1 MHSEETQS
9 IYQRMHNG
17 YKMYFSNT
25 HGRHT
30 IGTSNEA
37 NDWTKV
43 PPNDALPIT
52 QITEKKFEIHHKFRF
67 CPSMSK
73 SVLTWRDFVNNLNEY
88 EKVMLQNITV
98 LKPTEFLQALESQT
112 ELYVCS
118 DGALKNDKSGG
129 GFVIA
134 DKEETIYVTGFNPDT
149 GHLFFQTSYRS
160 EAQAGYVVFLFLTR
174 LCQFQCIKQ
183 PTIKYYCDNKGLIV
197 RLNNKIET
205 QRKNDIE
212 IIQLINNATSN
223 NQEYNHVYGHRNEMT
238 LSMSTQEYLNTI
250 ADKIASNNR
259 TTPQQIH
266 HPSLLAV
273 YVNKQYVPHNV
284 PNFLLKHMYEEEAE
298 EFMCS
303 KYKWNKQECRQIL
316 WYQHK
321 EVINTNIYNKR
332 KFYIKYIHNRLPIGT
347 LNFETTNRCPYC
359 NIRENEIIASQQDHF
374 ICCPFSKTNQNM
386 RISTITKRLT
396 QIHTPPTLRKTI
408 VEKLME
414 YYGILTTTTIPS
426 THEKFINAQNN
437 IGWRHFVRGRIDKS
451 IIELISLEYKQKP
464 STKIFTAHQWVQQVV
479 QIMMDEHENAWKQY
493 NTLKHNKYF
502 NPHEYRNQIDQISM
516 EICLYEFSQVTRQ
529 WFQIS
534 DELLHQMG
542 PAQIQQWIYKAKALI
557 KKAKKINMTSFQLQN
572 IFQ

>member
-1 MHSEETQS
+1 MNNVETKTLMQTIVDTYHLQAGTREDPLMHPQDIKYTDAKWMQEFLRAMRKYRVTISRPETLTLPLQRENDVNLMDKMIELGVGDIELRRINICRQYLQVLTLADITDENGKKINTKYFLEKQHESSLQWAEVPRPPEITWKSWKRAIIEIFCRQKSSRDLKQEYILGKWLIPIEQLHKKWNFMHSEETQS

-25 HGRHT
+25 HGRH
-30 IGTSNEA
+30 IIETSNEA

-52 QITEKKFEIHHKFRF
+52 QITEKKFEIHHEFRF

-212 IIQLINNATSN
+212 IIQLINNVTSN

-359 NIRENEIIASQQDHF
+359 NIRENEII
-374 ICCPFSKTNQNM
+374 
-386 RISTITKRLT
+386 
-396 QIHTPPTLRKTI
+396 
-408 VEKLME
+408 
-414 YYGILTTTTIPS
+414 
-426 THEKFINAQNN
+426 
-437 IGWRHFVRGRIDKS
+437 
-451 IIELISLEYKQKP
+451 
-464 STKIFTAHQWVQQVV
+464 
-479 QIMMDEHENAWKQY
+479 
-493 NTLKHNKYF
+493 
-502 NPHEYRNQIDQISM
+502 
-516 EICLYEFSQVTRQ
+516 
-529 WFQIS
+529 
-534 DELLHQMG
+534 
-542 PAQIQQWIYKAKALI
+542 
-557 KKAKKINMTSFQLQN
+557 
-572 IFQ
+572 